1 MNHGFLIFEKKR
13 NVLHSVR
20 TSWPNTSQKFSHS
33 ALRLSQRV
41 YSLNLKKKRFTH
53 HNAQVLFYK
62 GVTYDVVQVINTHHF
77 RGEKLAGVKK
87 IRGGCLYWRELNYTD
102 VDKIWIGP
110 DRITDRIT
118 DRIANWITVGSR
130 IGSRIMDRITDWIT
144 YRITDR
150 IMLDKIRNF
159 AWPTNIKSAWH
170 DWAQAQPHGS
180 KTDKGF
186 WKIKWSN
193 SLQN

>member
-1 MNHGFLIFEKKR
+1 MKHGFLIFEKKR

-20 TSWPNTSQKFSHS
+20 TSWPNTSQKFSRS

-41 YSLNLKKKRFTH
+41 YSLNLKKTRSTH
-53 HNAQVLFYK
+53 HDAQVLFYK

-87 IRGGCLYWRELNYTD
+87 IRGGCLYWRELNKYRRRQNLDQTGSD
-102 VDKIWIGP
+102 HGPDHGPDCELDHGSDHGLDHGSWIGSQ
-110 DRITDRIT
+110 I
-118 DRIANWITVGSR
+118 GSR
-130 IGSRIMDRITDWIT
+130 IGSRIMDRI
-144 YRITDR
+144 
-150 IMLDKIRNF
+150 MLHKIRNF

-170 DWAQAQPHGS
+170 NCAQAQPHGS

-186 WKIKWSN
+186 WKIK
-193 SLQN
+193 